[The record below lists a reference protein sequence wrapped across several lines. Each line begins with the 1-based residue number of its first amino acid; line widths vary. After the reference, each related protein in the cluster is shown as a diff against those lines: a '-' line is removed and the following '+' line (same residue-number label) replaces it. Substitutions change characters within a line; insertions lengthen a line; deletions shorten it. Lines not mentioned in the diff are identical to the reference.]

1 MSLRPEMRQDVLIQI
16 HELLLVAPAHL
27 YSHLR
32 ELRRKFIL
40 KMKVEK
46 LHREYKQIIYD
57 KVAQ

>member
-1 MSLRPEMRQDVLIQI
+1 MPEMRQNVLIQI

-46 LHREYKQIIYD
+46 LHREYKIIYD